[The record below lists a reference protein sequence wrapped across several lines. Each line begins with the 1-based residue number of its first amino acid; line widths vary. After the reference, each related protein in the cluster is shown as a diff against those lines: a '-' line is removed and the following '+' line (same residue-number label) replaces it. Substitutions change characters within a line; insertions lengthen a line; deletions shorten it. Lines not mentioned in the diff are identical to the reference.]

1 MPNERHTSLLFLSIL
16 PFHYHLQVDSGAGAD
31 NVRPCKLEEWTGIV
45 SDCHDKWFRTAVRGS
60 VGENN
65 LQSYF
70 SISLI
75 RTLGAGGGH
84 QLIVKYNAGS
94 GTPRPSLCPVTC
106 HFVSHCTAFNTRNKW
121 KARRSGLKCL
131 QDTTLVCT
139 WRDVDPTKSILCTFQ
154 VNFLGGRL
162 LLTARLTV
170 GGRKGLTGRWSRQ
183 QKSGN

>member
-1 MPNERHTSLLFLSIL
+1 M
-16 PFHYHLQVDSGAGAD
+16 
-31 NVRPCKLEEWTGIV
+31 
-45 SDCHDKWFRTAVRGS
+45 RGS

-106 HFVSHCTAFNTRNKW
+106 HFVSHCTAFDTRQMESSEIRIKVFAGHNFGLYMKR
-121 KARRSGLKCL
+121 RRSDQKHTLHISSKFFGGKAPSHCETHCGWQKGTHWPLKSAAKEWKL
-131 QDTTLVCT
+131 AT
-139 WRDVDPTKSILCTFQ
+139 IE
-154 VNFLGGRL
+154 
-162 LLTARLTV
+162 
-170 GGRKGLTGRWSRQ
+170 
-183 QKSGN
+183 